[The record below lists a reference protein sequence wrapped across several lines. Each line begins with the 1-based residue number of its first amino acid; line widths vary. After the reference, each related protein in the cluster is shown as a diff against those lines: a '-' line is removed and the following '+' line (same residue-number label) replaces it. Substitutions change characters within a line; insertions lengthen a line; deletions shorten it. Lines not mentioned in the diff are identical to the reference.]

1 ISDFDN
7 AIKLEPRMAWAYQ
20 GRGIARTALNDLEA
34 AMVDFSRALELDPK
48 LLNAYLNRGLV
59 LLLQGKDSE
68 AAKDFARVLTLKPE
82 SKTELERRSEL
93 AKNLR
98 SNKY

>member
-1 ISDFDN
+1 
-7 AIKLEPRMAWAYQ
+7 MAWAYQ

-82 SKTELERRSEL
+82 SKTELERRIEL